1 MPSTESHTYMT
12 QMLELSEGEIKIT
25 IKALMKGWT
34 ACNIEWAILAEKW
47 KL

>member
-25 IKALMKGWT
+25 IKALMKG
-34 ACNIEWAILAEKW
+34 
-47 KL
+47 